1 MSHIEEGTL
10 HAMLDGELTGT
21 EVVTVKA
28 HLDQCAQCR
37 TLLDEVKEFVA
48 EADTLIVALDE
59 PTAPAAPLP
68 RSPTGQGGQADGQS
82 GGQAVGRYDGNVR
95 PWYRRPQFLAA
106 AATITLAIGAGYMG
120 LTLREQGMLA
130 DQPELLSEA
139 GVPQT
144 RVDGPVVDSVARKV
158 DQDEPAEA
166 LALERRAAGKDE
178 AAGVVGELRKQTE
191 PSAAASEREEQQPAR
206 ADIPAPAAPADRP
219 ADAIVGGRIA
229 NEGNV
234 AAADPPADDG
244 LEEAMSRLGAS
255 IKLID
260 GHRPVRIE
268 HEPAPA
274 LEGATAGGGLVRVVY
289 QDEEDREFVLEQ
301 VKVSFDN
308 DAADDKR
315 NRAVEAQQ
323 AAPAFADR
331 ESFLRIT
338 PNDTVISAETDST
351 VRIRWV
357 DADGILLALIG
368 VDEAFLREMMARIK

>member
-1 MSHIEEGTL
+1 MSHVEEGTL
-10 HAMLDGELTGT
+10 HAMLDGELAG
-21 EVVTVKA
+21 EEIASLKA
-28 HLDQCAQCR
+28 HLDTCAQCR
-37 TLLDEVKEFVA
+37 ALLDEVKEFVA
-48 EADTLIVALDE
+48 EADTLIVTLDE
-59 PTAPAAPLP
+59 TALAAPLP
-68 RSPTGQGGQADGQS
+68 RSPAEE
-82 GGQAVGRYDGNVR
+82 GGQAVGRYGGSGR
-95 PWYRRPQFLAA
+95 PWYRQPQFLAA
-106 AATITLAIGAGYMG
+106 AATITLAIGAGYIG
-120 LTLREQGMLA
+120 LALRDQGLLT
-130 DQPELLSEA
+130 DQPGLLSEA

-158 DQDEPAEA
+158 AKEEPAEA
-166 LALERRAAGKDE
+166 LAFEERAAGKDE
-178 AAGVVGELRKQTE
+178 AADMTSEFRKQAERQT
-191 PSAAASEREEQQPAR
+191 AASEREEEQPAR
-206 ADIPAPAAPADRP
+206 ADIAAPAAPAALEARP
-219 ADAIVGGRIA
+219 ADVLVGGRIA
-229 NEGNV
+229 NEGNA

-244 LEEAMSRLGAS
+244 LGEAMSRLGAS

-268 HEPAPA
+268 QEPAPT

-308 DAADDKR
+308 DSADDKR

-368 VDEAFLREMMARIK
+368 VNEAFLREMMARIN

>member
-1 MSHIEEGTL
+1 MSHVEEGTL
-10 HAMLDGELTGT
+10 HAMLDGELAG
-21 EVVTVKA
+21 EEIASLKA
-28 HLDQCAQCR
+28 HLDTCAQCR
-37 TLLDEVKEFVA
+37 ALLDEVKEFVA
-48 EADTLIVALDE
+48 EADTLIVTLDE
-59 PTAPAAPLP
+59 TAL
-68 RSPTGQGGQADGQS
+68 ADE
-82 GGQAVGRYDGNVR
+82 GGQAVRRTGGQASGKAVGRYGGNVR
-95 PWYRRPQFLAA
+95 PWYRQPQFLAA
-106 AATITLAIGAGYMG
+106 AATITLAIGAGYIG
-120 LTLREQGMLA
+120 LALRDQGLLT

-139 GVPQT
+139 GVPPA
-144 RVDGPVVDSVARKV
+144 RVDGPVVDSIARNVA
-158 DQDEPAEA
+158 QEESAEA
-166 LALERRAAGKDE
+166 LALETGAASKDE
-178 AAGVVGELRKQTE
+178 VAEVAGELRKQAE
-191 PSAAASEREEQQPAR
+191 PSAAESEREEEQPAM
-206 ADIPAPAAPADRP
+206 ADTPAPAAPAARAARADSP
-219 ADAIVGGRIA
+219 DAIVGGRIA

-244 LEEAMSRLGAS
+244 LDEAMSRLGAS

-268 HEPAPA
+268 QEPAPA

-323 AAPAFADR
+323 AAPVFADR
-331 ESFLRIT
+331 DSFLRIT

-368 VDEAFLREMMARIK
+368 VDEAFLREMMARIN